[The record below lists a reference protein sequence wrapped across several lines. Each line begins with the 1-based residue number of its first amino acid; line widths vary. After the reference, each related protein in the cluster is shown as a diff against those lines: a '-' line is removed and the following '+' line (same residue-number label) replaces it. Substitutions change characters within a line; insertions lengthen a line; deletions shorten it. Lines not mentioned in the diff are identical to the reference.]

1 MSEYA
6 SVVAKKYAQAFLNI
20 AGDSFTR
27 DDFKKVCVLERF
39 LRQHRAELF
48 FLRSPIKNDHAKE
61 NFLEH
66 LMTPFSARAQLLLLV
81 QVLMQHRRLFLLPT
95 VARFLC
101 QLYAERHAIAY
112 FFIESSHELSADDCA
127 VLEDFL
133 ARMTHETILYE
144 YVKEPRLIA
153 GIRLRSDRLL
163 WEYSIHK
170 QLKLITSSGR

>member
-1 MSEYA
+1 MSDYA

-20 AGDSFTR
+20 AGDAFTL
-27 DDFKKVCVLERF
+27 DDFKKVCLLERF

-48 FLRSPIKNDHAKE
+48 FLRSPIKNDQAKE
-61 NFLEH
+61 VFLER
-66 LMTPFSARAQLLLLV
+66 LMAPFGDRAQLMLLV
-81 QVLMQHRRLFLLPT
+81 QLLMRHRRLFLLPT

-112 FFIESSHELSADDCA
+112 FSIESSHELTADDCA
-127 VLEDFL
+127 ILVDFL

-153 GIRLRSDRLL
+153 GIRLHSDRLL

>member
-6 SVVAKKYAQAFLNI
+6 SIVAKKYAQAFLNI
-20 AGDSFTR
+20 AGDAFTR
-27 DDFKKVCVLERF
+27 DDFKKACVLELF

-48 FLRSPIKNDHAKE
+48 FLRSPVENDQVKE
-61 NFLEH
+61 IFLEH
-66 LMTPFSARAQLLLLV
+66 LMAPFGARVQLMLLV
-81 QVLMQHRRLFLLPT
+81 RVLMRQHRLFLLPA

-101 QLYAERHAIAY
+101 QLYAERHAISY
-112 FFIESSHELSADDCA
+112 FFIESSHELTADDCV
-127 VLEDFL
+127 VLVDFL
-133 ARMTHETILYE
+133 ARMTHETIFYE

-153 GIRLRSDRLL
+153 GIRLHSDRLL